1 VFLADT
7 PIQQNVIIRKEEYMN
22 NNKMQNE
29 EMIQVIGGAITFS
42 WINALSKAV
51 STIYELGE
59 RTGSTIRRI
68 VTGKYCSVR

>member
-1 VFLADT
+1 
-7 PIQQNVIIRKEEYMN
+7 MN